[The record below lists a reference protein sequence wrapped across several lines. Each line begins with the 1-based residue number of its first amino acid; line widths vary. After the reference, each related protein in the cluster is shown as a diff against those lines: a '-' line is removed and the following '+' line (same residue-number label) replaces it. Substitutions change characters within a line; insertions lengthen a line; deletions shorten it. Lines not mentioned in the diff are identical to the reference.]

1 MGATT
6 TKLMTF
12 AEFEQLPDE
21 VCRRHE
27 LRHGELVE
35 VSEPKLKHSL
45 MQHRVV
51 QLLSSAYGTAAFV
64 TMEFGFRGL
73 PEHEYRRADV
83 VCISPERLAAAKGLD
98 YFQGAPDMVIE
109 VLSPSNTKAEMRERA
124 AVCLANGCLE
134 FWVLDEKKRQVS
146 VSTPD
151 GATIACHSGQTIPLR
166 LFGDASLPVDQIF
179 DV

>member
-12 AEFEQLPDE
+12 AEFERLPDE

-35 VSEPKLKHSL
+35 VPEPKLKHSL
-45 MQHRVV
+45 MQHRLV

-83 VCISPERLAAAKGLD
+83 VCISPERLAAAKGAD
-98 YFQGAPDMVIE
+98 YFHGAPDLVIE
-109 VLSPSNTKAEMRERA
+109 ILSPSNTKAEMRDKA
-124 AVCLANGCLE
+124 ALCLANGCLE
-134 FWVLDEKKRQVS
+134 FWVLDEKKLQVS
-146 VSTPD
+146 VSTPNSV
-151 GATIACHSGQTIPLR
+151 TITYHSGQVIPLR
-166 LFGDASLPVDQIF
+166 LFGDASLAVDQIF
-179 DV
+179 EE

>member
-12 AEFEQLPDE
+12 AEFGQLPDE

-35 VSEPKLKHSL
+35 VPEPKLKHSL
-45 MQHRVV
+45 RQHRLV
-51 QLLSSAYGTAAFV
+51 QLLSSAYGAAAFV

-83 VCISPERLAAAKGLD
+83 VCISPERLAAAKSLD
-98 YFQGAPDMVIE
+98 YFLGAPDMVIE
-109 VLSPSNTKAEMRERA
+109 VLSPSNTKAEMRDKA
-124 AVCLANGCLE
+124 ALCLANGCLE
-134 FWVLDEKKRQVS
+134 FWVLDEKKRQIA
-146 VSTPD
+146 VSTSD
-151 GATIACHSGQTIPLR
+151 GVIITYHSGQAIPLR
-166 LFGDASLPVDQIF
+166 LFGNASLAVDRIF
-179 DV
+179 EE

>member
-35 VSEPKLKHSL
+35 APEPKLKHSL
-45 MQHRVV
+45 MQHRLV
-51 QLLSSAYGTAAFV
+51 QLLSSAYGAAAFV

-73 PEHEYRRADV
+73 PEYEYRRAYV
-83 VCISPERLAAAKGLD
+83 VCISPERLAAAKGAD
-98 YFQGAPDMVIE
+98 YFHGAPDLVIE
-109 VLSPSNTKAEMRERA
+109 ILSPSNTKTEMRDKA
-124 AVCLANGCLE
+124 ALCLANGCLE
-134 FWVLDEKKRQVS
+134 FWVLDEKKLQVS
-146 VSTPD
+146 VSTPNSV
-151 GATIACHSGQTIPLR
+151 TITYHSGQVIPLR
-166 LFGDASLPVDQIF
+166 LFGDASLAVDQIF
-179 DV
+179 EE

>member
-35 VSEPKLKHSL
+35 VAEPKFNHSFIQRRL
-45 MQHRVV
+45 V
-51 QLLSSAYGTAAFV
+51 QLLSSAGGADAFV
-64 TMEFGFRGL
+64 TTEFGFRGL

-83 VCISPERLAAAKGLD
+83 AYISPERVAEARRAD
-98 YFQGAPDMVIE
+98 YFHGAPDLVIE
-109 VLSPSNTKAEMRERA
+109 VLSPSNTKAEMRDKA
-124 AVCLANGCLE
+124 ALCLANGCLE

-146 VSTPD
+146 VSTPN
-151 GATIACHSGQTIPLR
+151 GVTITYHSGQVIPLR
-166 LFGDASLPVDQIF
+166 LFGDASLAVDQIF
-179 DV
+179 EE